1 MGDELSLVTRYRRH
15 RMFRIKIANQWQT
28 LRDLFLVGEG
38 WGGGGGEEGGGRIKP
53 G

>member
-28 LRDLFLVGEG
+28 LRDFFLVGEG
-38 WGGGGGEEGGGRIKP
+38 WGGGGGGRIKP